1 MCLRPPC
8 AGRSEDGGLSDSS
21 AAFVTAL
28 VQERGLHAMA
38 LIVAEVEQTQQ
49 WPAAAE
55 VRRHPCHLIRV
66 RSGCCNVCQAWFEM
80 PQVLCSS
87 LPM

>member
-1 MCLRPPC
+1 MWLLCTSYARQLPFSSARNFPA

-21 AAFVTAL
+21 AAFVAAL
-28 VQERGLHAMA
+28 VQDRGLHAMA

-55 VRRHPCHLIRV
+55 VRRLF
-66 RSGCCNVCQAWFEM
+66 QAISTA
-80 PQVLCSS
+80 PG
-87 LPM
+87 